1 MKASQLKGMNN
12 KARLIDRQI
21 LKGKKAMIIK
31 GMNSKQNEGT
41 ETDPRQKDFDEREQ
55 PKKHD
60 VAQRDRPA
68 FPTNARMFDSAQ
80 GMTKREYF
88 AGLALQGVLAGDAFA
103 EMTTAAI
110 VNEAITHADE
120 LLKQLET

>member
-21 LKGKKAMIIK
+21 LKGKKAM
-31 GMNSKQNEGT
+31 
-41 ETDPRQKDFDEREQ
+41 DLRQKDFDEREQ

-60 VAQRDRPA
+60 IAQRDRPA

-80 GMTKREYF
+80 GITKREYF
-88 AGLALQGVLAGDAFA
+88 AGMVMQGVLIATDEVGLEQIKKDV
-103 EMTTAAI
+103 AI
-110 VNEAITHADE
+110 CIRYADE
-120 LLKQLET
+120 LLKQLEPKPE